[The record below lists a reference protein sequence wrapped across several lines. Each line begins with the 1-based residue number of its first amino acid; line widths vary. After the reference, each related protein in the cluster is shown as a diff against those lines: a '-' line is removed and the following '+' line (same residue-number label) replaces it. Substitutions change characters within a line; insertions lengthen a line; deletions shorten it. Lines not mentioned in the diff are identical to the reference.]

1 MEQDEK
7 FVIRLTAEEKTKV
20 FRLAAQRSIATG
32 KRLSAGETL
41 RALALTAIESIDG
54 IDGPDAGKD
63 EVVKFKPAPEISKA
77 LKRARVNSGQ
87 DTSTVINT
95 LLTEALQLEGVPA

>member
-7 FVIRLTAEEKTKV
+7 ILVRLTAEEKKKV
-20 FRLAAQRSIATG
+20 IRLAAQRSIDTG
-32 KRLSAGETL
+32 KRLSFGETVRL
-41 RALALTAIESIDG
+41 LALSAIESIDG
-54 IDGPDAGKD
+54 TNDTDAGKD
-63 EVVKFKPAPEISKA
+63 EIVKFKPAPEISKA